1 MLPRIAFPFLISL
14 GDAGPITSDLELKV
28 DCSKYNEHKELIRG
42 PRPDYPDDYDQYG
55 ADSPPELNEDQKKI
69 CEDEW
74 NLEQYRE
81 WVNTN
86 ANRIQVKEED
96 CRNVKKVTDRGPRPD
111 FTEFEEPSVESQEL
125 QATDLN
131 EHLVEIYCEE
141 FQDILLLSN
150 STFTTEYSTETVLD
164 TTISTSTLESTSTA
178 TTTTTTTTTETVAEN
193 LFDSIIYQSESQSLS
208 NDEICEYNNKA
219 CCPLFVQSNNPIW
232 SRYGSWENIFD
243 SETVISLEDSRLKK
257 MCHKENFSPCCV
269 TPQLCQLQS
278 QYGAQESL
286 PHCDEDFGTV
296 PSKFGA
302 GEDFENPAGGSE
314 ESSEDSSEEDSS
326 SEGSEDYEG
335 LQNREGVPEAT
346 AAPIIEDPRS
356 EDEINATKEGAFYG
370 IVVIICLLALIVLL
384 IIGTFIGKKC
394 SPGTGGYTEGNSLI
408 AGNVEDQEIEDQ
420 EEVQQQ
426 QQVQN

>member
-14 GDAGPITSDLELKV
+14 SDAGPITSDIELKV

-42 PRPDYPDDYDQYG
+42 PRPDYDQYG
-55 ADSPPELNEDQKKI
+55 ADSPPELSEDQKKI

-81 WVNTN
+81 WVNNN

-96 CRNVKKVTDRGPRPD
+96 CQNVKKVTDRGPRPD
-111 FTEFEEPSVESQEL
+111 FTEFEEPSTDSQEL
-125 QATDLN
+125 QAADLN
-131 EHLVEIYCEE
+131 DHLVEIYCEE
-141 FQDILLLSN
+141 FQDILLLSS
-150 STFTTEYSTETVLD
+150 STSTTEYSTETLLD
-164 TTISTSTLESTSTA
+164 TTISTSATESTS
-178 TTTTTTTTTETVAEN
+178 TTTTTTTTTSTTTETVAEN
-193 LFDSIIYQSESQSLS
+193 LFDPIIYQSESQSFS
-208 NDEICEYNNKA
+208 NAEICEYNSKA

-232 SRYGSWENIFD
+232 SQYGSWENIFD
-243 SETVISLEDSRLKK
+243 TETVTSLEDSRLKK

-278 QYGAQESL
+278 QYGTEDSLL
-286 PHCDEDFGTV
+286 PHCDEDFGAI
-296 PSKFGA
+296 PSKFGDGE
-302 GEDFENPAGGSE
+302 GEDSEGSE
-314 ESSEDSSEEDSS
+314 DSSEDSSDDSS
-326 SEGSEDYEG
+326 GSEDYEG
-335 LQNREGVPEAT
+335 AGMANREGNPEGT

-356 EDEINATKEGAFYG
+356 EEEINATKEGAFYG

-394 SPGTGGYTEGNSLI
+394 SPGAGGYTEGNSLI
-408 AGNVEDQEIEDQ
+408 AGNVEDQEIED
-420 EEVQQQ
+420 EEQVQQ